1 MKKST
6 KFDVLHFFMYICHDF
21 EDLACLK
28 KHHKGRW
35 KSEMSNSQVFM
46 PKRLIRNYTKVVRIL
61 RL

>member
-46 PKRLIRNYTKVVRIL
+46 PKRFKKLY
-61 RL
+61 